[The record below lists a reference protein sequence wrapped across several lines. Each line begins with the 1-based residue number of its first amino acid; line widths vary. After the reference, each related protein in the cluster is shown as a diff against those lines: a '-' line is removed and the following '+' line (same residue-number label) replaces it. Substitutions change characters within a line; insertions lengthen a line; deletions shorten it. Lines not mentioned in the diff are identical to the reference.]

1 MKILGISCFYHDSA
15 ATILVDNEIIAAV
28 QEERFTREKHTP
40 KFPSNSIKYCL
51 EETGLKIE
59 ELDAVVFYDKPIVKF
74 ERLLSTF
81 YQVAPKGLIPF
92 IKSIPIWLKEKL
104 FLRKLLYDNLKEI
117 EPSLK
122 KKDLNLLFTEH
133 HISHAASNFIHQT
146 LKKYYTYYRWCW

>member
-81 YQVAPKGLIPF
+81 TK
-92 IKSIPIWLKEKL
+92 
-104 FLRKLLYDNLKEI
+104 
-117 EPSLK
+117 
-122 KKDLNLLFTEH
+122 
-133 HISHAASNFIHQT
+133 
-146 LKKYYTYYRWCW
+146 

>member
-1 MKILGISCFYHDSA
+1 MIQLGIAAFYHDSA
-15 ATILVDNEIIAAV
+15 ATIIIDNAIIAAT

-40 KFPSNSIKYCL
+40 VFPSNAIKFCL
-51 EETGLKIE
+51 QETGLKIE

-104 FLRKLLYDNLKEI
+104 FL
-117 EPSLK
+117 
-122 KKDLNLLFTEH
+122 
-133 HISHAASNFIHQT
+133 
-146 LKKYYTYYRWCW
+146 